1 MGTRATIQHFD
12 GCPGWTVARDNLA
25 AAAREL
31 GVTLDL
37 SEERVETVED
47 AERLGFVGSPT
58 ILLDGVDPFRP
69 PDGTGRPAL
78 ACRLYPTPEGPSP
91 SPSVAQLVAAI
102 EGAGPA
108 PGESPH

>member
-1 MGTRATIQHFD
+1 MSTRVTIQYFD

-37 SEERVETVED
+37 SEQRVETVED

-58 ILLDGVDPFRP
+58 ILLGGVDPFRP
-69 PDGTGRPAL
+69 PDARPAL

-102 EGAGPA
+102 EGAGLA
-108 PGESPH
+108 PGVSPH